1 MNVEEEDVFQPA
13 PEDVIQDWMLNW
25 VIRGVTLDQSYK
37 KEDYKPITPERF
49 EGLKQFTFSAGTHPE
64 AYPETLDIYVHSL
77 EGLQYGKD
85 LYKIDLSYNK
95 IKDLSPLSKLTN
107 LGDLRFYM
115 NELTTLKPLSG
126 LVNLERLNCGHNTI
140 SDLTP
145 LKKMSKLKY
154 LAMESNNIKTLN
166 GLEGCT
172 SLQEV
177 TLRNNNITDISA
189 LEGVTN
195 IEKMLWLGDNKITDI
210 SALKNMT
217 KLKEL
222 DLINNQVSDITPLA
236 NLRNLESLNL
246 GNNKNISD
254 ITPLTELTKLTKGK
268 LNLSGTKIETKK
280 DLLFEVINVNRLIEK
295 FNANTVELGDKTN
308 VIAARKAYNKASED
322 AKSYINE
329 NRISVAEK
337 NIKLLEEGKAVE
349 PDSSLSKYDKYYE
362 ADKSTINIFVGNA
375 DRQPLK
381 NVKFS
386 VKKQGSDE
394 VLSEISTDGNGIAEY
409 TFPTAVKTLTY
420 NISLNEESKFTGD
433 KDVITVEVNEEGQI
447 GKINGTAV
455 DKPSI
460 NRTLQLNA
468 GEVLCVNKQNLEKAI
483 KKAETVKEA
492 GHTEESYKALKNALA
507 QANSVNENENAT
519 QEQIDAAEEK
529 LINAIDGL
537 EKGPDYKTLHIAFVD
552 SKGVAIPG
560 LKFTVGNSWTPGTT
574 DIESDADGLAEYTTQ
589 GRSYNYYT
597 IDMLESKK
605 YEKVRIRLVEEQS
618 KVTKIEV
625 YYVKGEY
632 GANSEL
638 IKSITVDDP
647 ADLSFFVEV
656 AEKEKEKLDL
666 KGLQTQLSIARG
678 LKKADYTE
686 ESWNAFYPVFWEA
699 NEVRNNEDATQQQ
712 VDEARTK
719 LEQAIA
725 GLEKIAKPEP
735 KPEPTPEIKKVSS
748 VALKTTVYTY
758 NGKVKSPA
766 VVAKNDKKE
775 IIPLS
780 DYTVKYASGRK
791 NVGKYSVTVTF
802 KNDYKGKYTKTFT
815 IIPKGTQVKSLKA
828 AKKSFKATWA
838 RQKTQVS
845 GYQLQYARN
854 KSFKSS
860 VKTSTISNN
869 KTVSKTVTKLTAK
882 KTYYVRVRTY
892 KNVKVNG
899 KTMKLYSGWST
910 VKKTTVK

>member
-85 LYKIDLSYNK
+85 LYI
-95 IKDLSPLSKLTN
+95 
-107 LGDLRFYM
+107 DLRFYM

-154 LAMESNNIKTLN
+154 LAMESNNITTLN

-329 NRISVAEK
+329 NRISVADK

-362 ADKSTINIFVGNA
+362 ADKSTINIF
-375 DRQPLK
+375 
-381 NVKFS
+381 
-386 VKKQGSDE
+386 
-394 VLSEISTDGNGIAEY
+394 
-409 TFPTAVKTLTY
+409 
-420 NISLNEESKFTGD
+420 
-433 KDVITVEVNEEGQI
+433 
-447 GKINGTAV
+447 
-455 DKPSI
+455 
-460 NRTLQLNA
+460 
-468 GEVLCVNKQNLEKAI
+468 C
-483 KKAETVKEA
+483 
-492 GHTEESYKALKNALA
+492 
-507 QANSVNENENAT
+507 
-519 QEQIDAAEEK
+519 
-529 LINAIDGL
+529 
-537 EKGPDYKTLHIAFVD
+537 
-552 SKGVAIPG
+552 
-560 LKFTVGNSWTPGTT
+560 W
-574 DIESDADGLAEYTTQ
+574 
-589 GRSYNYYT
+589 
-597 IDMLESKK
+597 
-605 YEKVRIRLVEEQS
+605 
-618 KVTKIEV
+618 
-625 YYVKGEY
+625 
-632 GANSEL
+632 
-638 IKSITVDDP
+638 
-647 ADLSFFVEV
+647 
-656 AEKEKEKLDL
+656 
-666 KGLQTQLSIARG
+666 
-678 LKKADYTE
+678 
-686 ESWNAFYPVFWEA
+686 
-699 NEVRNNEDATQQQ
+699 
-712 VDEARTK
+712 
-719 LEQAIA
+719 
-725 GLEKIAKPEP
+725 
-735 KPEPTPEIKKVSS
+735 
-748 VALKTTVYTY
+748 
-758 NGKVKSPA
+758 
-766 VVAKNDKKE
+766 
-775 IIPLS
+775 
-780 DYTVKYASGRK
+780 
-791 NVGKYSVTVTF
+791 
-802 KNDYKGKYTKTFT
+802 
-815 IIPKGTQVKSLKA
+815 
-828 AKKSFKATWA
+828 
-838 RQKTQVS
+838 
-845 GYQLQYARN
+845 
-854 KSFKSS
+854 
-860 VKTSTISNN
+860 
-869 KTVSKTVTKLTAK
+869 
-882 KTYYVRVRTY
+882 
-892 KNVKVNG
+892 
-899 KTMKLYSGWST
+899 
-910 VKKTTVK
+910 

>member
-115 NELTTLKPLSG
+115 NELTTIKPLSG

-154 LAMESNNIKTLN
+154 LAMESNNITTLN

-177 TLRNNNITDISA
+177 TLRSNNIKDISA
-189 LEGVTN
+189 LESVTN

-280 DLLFEVINVNRLIEK
+280 DLLFEVINVNRLSEK

-386 VKKQGSDE
+386 VKKQGSNE
-394 VLSEISTDGNGIAEY
+394 VLSEISTDSNGIAEY

-433 KDVITVEVNEEGQI
+433 RGAITVEVNEEGQV

-483 KKAETVKEA
+483 KKAETFKEA
-492 GHTEESYKALKNALA
+492 GHTEESYKVLKNALV
-507 QANSVNENENAT
+507 QAYSVNENENAT

-537 EKGPDYKTLHIAFVD
+537 EKGPDYKTLHFAFVD

-560 LKFTVGNSWTPGTT
+560 LKFTVGNSWTPGITE
-574 DIESDADGLAEYTTQ
+574 IESDADGLAEYTTQ
-589 GRSYNYYT
+589 GRPNNYYT

-618 KVTKIEV
+618 KVTEIKV

-735 KPEPTPEIKKVSS
+735 KPEPTPEVK
-748 VALKTTVYTY
+748 
-758 NGKVKSPA
+758 KVKSVTLSKTSYVYDGKTHKPSI
-766 VVAKNDKKE
+766 VAKNDKGEK
-775 IIPLS
+775 ITS
-780 DYTVKYASGRK
+780 KDYTVKYAAGCK
-791 NVGKYSVTVTF
+791 NVGTYTVKVTF
-802 KNDYKGKYTKTFT
+802 KGDYKGTFTKTFNIT
-815 IIPKGTQVKSLKA
+815 PKGTSLLKVKA
-828 AKKSFKATWA
+828 ARKSFSATWKK
-838 RQKTQVS
+838 QSKQTS
-845 GYQLQYARN
+845 GYQLQYSTN
-854 KSFKSS
+854 KKFAKA
-860 VKTSTISNN
+860 VKTSTISKNTTVK
-869 KTVSKTVTKLTAK
+869 KTVKKLSAK

-892 KNVKVNG
+892 KTVKVG
-899 KTMKLYSGWST
+899 KKSVKIYSGWSAAKK
-910 VKKTTVK
+910 VKTK